1 MTKAALDTISS
12 EDACDRRFAAGGEI
26 EPSKMSAVL
35 EAEPAS
41 GGVLAQN
48 IIHFARALRE
58 AGVPLGPG
66 AVVDALAAVEAAGV
80 GNREDFYTTLHAV
93 LVKKHEHS
101 LLFEQAFRIFWKRKG
116 FLEKLIAMLS
126 PRAPSKSD
134 PKPPEAGAGRVAEA
148 LFKSIHDRA
157 KPAPA
162 IELDARLTMSAA
174 EILRSKDF
182 AQMSAAE
189 IEEARKAIK
198 RLAMPEDK
206 RRTRRFAPGG
216 RPARIDARRSFRRSL
231 QPGGAIDLEFRSA
244 VYRAPPVVALCDIS
258 GSMNEYTRL
267 FLHFLH
273 GLGETRRVSTFLFGT
288 RLTNVTRAMRA
299 RDPDDAL
306 ARCSAM
312 AVDWS
317 GGTRIG
323 EALGRFNRDWSRRVL
338 GQGAITLLITDGLER
353 DNLGKLE
360 AEMER
365 LAKSSRRVIWV
376 NPLLRFGDFAA
387 KAGGIRTMLPYVDS
401 FRPIH
406 NLASMAD
413 LCQALSGGRGSS
425 DDPKARLLAVD

>member
-1 MTKAALDTISS
+1 
-12 EDACDRRFAAGGEI
+12 
-26 EPSKMSAVL
+26 MSAIL
-35 EAEPAS
+35 EAEPAN
-41 GGVLAQN
+41 GVLAQN
-48 IIHFARALRE
+48 IVHFARALRE

-66 AVVDALAAVEAAGV
+66 AVLDALAAVEAAGI
-80 GNREDFYTTLHAV
+80 GDRQDFYTTLHAV
-93 LVKKHEHS
+93 FVKKHEHS
-101 LLFEQAFRIFWKRKG
+101 LLFDQAFRIFWKRKG
-116 FLEKLIAMLS
+116 LLEKLIAMLS
-126 PRAPSKSD
+126 PKAPSRSELKA
-134 PKPPEAGAGRVAEA
+134 PEAGSSRVADA
-148 LFKSIHDRA
+148 LFKSSHDHA

-162 IELDARLTMSAA
+162 MELDARLTMSAA

-198 RLAMPEDK
+198 RLVMPEDK

-231 QPGGAIDLEFRSA
+231 QPGGVIDLEFRSA
-244 VYRAPPVVALCDIS
+244 VERAPPVVALCDIS

-273 GLGETRRVSTFLFGT
+273 ALGETRRVSTFLFGT

-312 AVDWS
+312 TVDWS

-323 EALGRFNRDWSRRVL
+323 EALHRFNRDWSRRVL

-353 DNLGKLE
+353 DNLDRLD

-387 KAGGIRTMLPYVDS
+387 KAGGIRTMLPHVNS

-413 LCQALSGGRGSS
+413 LCQALSGDR
-425 DDPKARLLAVD
+425 DLTHDPKARLLAVG

>member
-1 MTKAALDTISS
+1 
-12 EDACDRRFAAGGEI
+12 
-26 EPSKMSAVL
+26 MSALL
-35 EAEPAS
+35 EAEPAG
-41 GGVLAQN
+41 GGVFAQN

-66 AVVDALAAVEAAGV
+66 AVIDALAAVEAAGI
-80 GNREDFYTTLHAV
+80 GDREDFYATLHAV
-93 LVKKHEHS
+93 FVKKHEHS
-101 LLFEQAFRIFWKRKG
+101 LLFDQAFRIFWKRKG
-116 FLEKLIAMLS
+116 FIEKLIAMLS
-126 PRAPSKSD
+126 PQAPSRPDS
-134 PKPPEAGAGRVAEA
+134 KPPEAGASRVADA
-148 LFKSIHDRA
+148 LFKSARDRA
-157 KPAPA
+157 KTVPAV
-162 IELDARLTMSAA
+162 ELDARLTMSGA

-189 IEEARKAIK
+189 IEEARKAIS
-198 RLAMPEDK
+198 RLAMPEDE

-216 RPARIDARRSFRRSL
+216 RPPRIDARRSFRRSL
-231 QPGGAIDLEFRSA
+231 QPGGVIDLEFRSSID
-244 VYRAPPVVALCDIS
+244 RAPPIVALCDIS

-273 GLGETRRVSTFLFGT
+273 ALGETRRVSTFLFGT

-306 ARCSAM
+306 KRCSGL

-323 EALGRFNRDWSRRVL
+323 EALARFNRDWSRRVL
-338 GQGAITLLITDGLER
+338 AQGAITLLFTDGLER
-353 DNLGKLE
+353 DNLDKLK

-376 NPLLRFGDFAA
+376 NPLLRYGDFAA
-387 KAGGIRTMLPYVDS
+387 KAGGIRAMLPYVDS

-406 NLASMAD
+406 NLNSMAD
-413 LCQALSGGRGSS
+413 LCRALSGGR
-425 DDPKARLLAVD
+425 DLAHDPKARLLAAG

>member
-1 MTKAALDTISS
+1 LS
-12 EDACDRRFAAGGEI
+12 DACDRSEI
-26 EPSKMSAVL
+26 EPIEMSAIL
-35 EAEPAS
+35 EAEPAG
-41 GGVLAQN
+41 GGVLAEN

-66 AVVDALAAVEAAGV
+66 AVLDALAAVEAAGI
-80 GNREDFYTTLHAV
+80 GNREDFYTTMHAV
-93 LVKKHEHS
+93 FVKKHEHS
-101 LLFEQAFRIFWKRKG
+101 LLFDQAFQIFWKRKG
-116 FLEKLIAMLS
+116 FIEKLIAMLS
-126 PRAPSKSD
+126 PKAPSRPD
-134 PKPPEAGAGRVAEA
+134 LKPPEAGASRVAEA
-148 LFKSIHDRA
+148 LFKSVRDRI

-162 IELDARLTMSAA
+162 IELDARLTMSTA

-182 AQMSAAE
+182 AQMTAAE
-189 IEEARKAIK
+189 IEEARKAIAK
-198 RLAMPEDK
+198 LAMPEDK

-244 VYRAPPVVALCDIS
+244 VERAPPVVALCDIS

-267 FLHFLH
+267 LLHFLH
-273 GLGETRRVSTFLFGT
+273 ALGETRRVSTFLFGT

-306 ARCSAM
+306 AQCSAV

-323 EALGRFNRDWSRRVL
+323 EALARFNRDWSRRVL

-353 DNLGKLE
+353 DNLDRLA

-365 LAKSSRRVIWV
+365 LAKSSRRIIWV
-376 NPLLRFGDFAA
+376 NPLLRYGDFAA
-387 KAGGIRTMLPYVDS
+387 KAGGIRTMLPYVHS

-406 NLASMAD
+406 NLASMRD
-413 LCQALSGGRGSS
+413 LCQALSTDR
-425 DDPKARLLAVD
+425 DLAHDPKALLLAAN

>member
-1 MTKAALDTISS
+1 
-12 EDACDRRFAAGGEI
+12 
-26 EPSKMSAVL
+26 MSAIL
-35 EAEPAS
+35 ETEPAG

-66 AVVDALAAVEAAGV
+66 AVLDALAAVEAAGI
-80 GNREDFYTTLHAV
+80 GDRDDFYTTLHAV
-93 LVKKHEHS
+93 FVKKHEHS
-101 LLFEQAFRIFWKRKG
+101 LLFDQAFRIFWKRKG
-116 FLEKLIAMLS
+116 LLEKLIAMLS
-126 PRAPSKSD
+126 PKAPDRPDLKR
-134 PKPPEAGAGRVAEA
+134 PEAGASRVADA
-148 LFKSIHDRA
+148 LFKSVHDRS

-189 IEEARKAIK
+189 IEQARKAIS
-198 RLAMPEDK
+198 RLVMPEDK
-206 RRTRRFAPGG
+206 RRTRRFTAGG

-231 QPGGAIDLEFRSA
+231 QPGGVIDLEFRSA
-244 VYRAPPVVALCDIS
+244 VDRAPPIVALCDIS

-273 GLGETRRVSTFLFGT
+273 ALGEKRRVSTFLFGT

-306 ARCSAM
+306 TKCSAM

-323 EALGRFNRDWSRRVL
+323 EALARFNRDWSRRVL
-338 GQGAITLLITDGLER
+338 GQGAITFLITDGLER
-353 DNLGKLE
+353 DNLDRLK

-365 LAKSSRRVIWV
+365 LAKSSRRIIWV
-376 NPLLRFGDFAA
+376 NPLLRYSDFAA
-387 KAGGIRTMLPYVDS
+387 KAGGIRAMLPYVDS

-413 LCQALSGGRGSS
+413 LCRALSGDR
-425 DDPKARLLAVD
+425 DQTQDPKARLLAVS